1 LLQYQET
8 ADGDIGLLISDDQ
21 KNLSAVTHAE
31 KNTALWQ
38 KFRENHELKLFT
50 NNALDFISNQSRY
63 EIKAFSI
70 KQNQEAPYFVM
81 INDISREYS
90 ALQEKLYQ
98 LAAIGF
104 AGLFFITIF
113 LYITIQLSL
122 KNVSQLS
129 QALPLL
135 VQHKYDAFKG
145 KLSPSNSTFFAD
157 EITTL
162 TESAIHVA
170 QQLNK
175 LELDARQNTQL
186 LIQNA
191 SALTRQHNFME
202 QLIDTAPIIIITQ
215 SVQGV
220 ILSINKEALHGLK
233 NTAEYIIGRPFET
246 FIPKDEVE
254 HLSKLSQLQGMNTQ
268 AEINYSGQLNMDY
281 GKPLFISW
289 IHSLLFANDPEQET
303 IILSLGI
310 DITEQHIADE
320 QLVWIATHDQ
330 LTGLS
335 NRRHFQQELDSMLAI
350 ANRFNNQ
357 LALFYLD
364 LDQFKVINDTHGHQA
379 GDDLL
384 HRITSLLKKEIRE
397 TDLLSRVGG
406 DEFTLILPA
415 ATEEGVHNLANK
427 PLQSLKE
434 INYTIAGQVHSIS
447 FSIGIAIY
455 PQHGKDQK
463 QLLAHADLAMYHA
476 KQTGRARYHIFS
488 PDFEYQAVLTE
499 QLRWKKL
506 LKMLSN

>member
-1 LLQYQET
+1 
-8 ADGDIGLLISDDQ
+8 
-21 KNLSAVTHAE
+21 
-31 KNTALWQ
+31 
-38 KFRENHELKLFT
+38 
-50 NNALDFISNQSRY
+50 
-63 EIKAFSI
+63 
-70 KQNQEAPYFVM
+70 M
-81 INDISREYS
+81 
-90 ALQEKLYQ
+90 
-98 LAAIGF
+98 
-104 AGLFFITIF
+104 
-113 LYITIQLSL
+113 
-122 KNVSQLS
+122 SQLS

-135 VQHKYDAFKG
+135 VQHKYDAFKR

-215 SVQGV
+215 SIQGV
-220 ILSINKEALHGLK
+220 ILSINKEALHGFK
-233 NTAEYIIGRPFET
+233 KT
-246 FIPKDEVE
+246 
-254 HLSKLSQLQGMNTQ
+254 
-268 AEINYSGQLNMDY
+268 AEINYSGQLNIDY

-350 ANRFNNQ
+350 ANRYKNQ

-364 LDQFKVINDTHGHQA
+364 LDQFKIINDTHGHQA

-415 ATEEGVHNLANK
+415 VTEEGVHNLANK
-427 PLQSLKE
+427 LLQSLKE

-447 FSIGIAIY
+447 FRE
-455 PQHGKDQK
+455 PRK
-463 QLLAHADLAMYHA
+463 
-476 KQTGRARYHIFS
+476 T
-488 PDFEYQAVLTE
+488 
-499 QLRWKKL
+499 
-506 LKMLSN
+506 